1 MEEKQS
7 MTEYR
12 KEFSKIGLIMLVIT
26 ALFVGVQYGAIYAF
40 HAISPKLYENGS
52 LRLIVQM
59 APVYIVVMPFGIWLL
74 GKMPNVKPEKHSV
87 TMGKI
92 FQMIPMAYALIII
105 SNYIG
110 MFITGIIGN
119 IKGAPVNN
127 QLLEITMGLSPLMS
141 LAIVGIWGPIMEEL
155 VFRKALIGSLLRY
168 GEGVAIVLSAL
179 GFAFFHGNLNQFVY
193 AFSIGLFFGFIYVKT
208 GNIKI
213 TMLLHIFVNTF
224 SGVLATELIK
234 LIDYAKLME
243 VADSGDQVALMSFA
257 MEHMAGLLIYFAYFL
272 LVITLVIVGIILF
285 IIHRKKFVVCP
296 GEVTIPKGQ
305 RFSTIVLNLGV
316 GLYCVYWIYEII
328 TQLLA

>member
-12 KEFSKIGLIMLVIT
+12 REFSKIGLIMLLFT
-26 ALFVGVQYGAIYAF
+26 ALFVGAQYGAVYAF
-40 HAISPKLYENGS
+40 HTISPTLYENGS

-59 APVYIVVMPFGIWLL
+59 APVYIVVMPFCIWLL
-74 GKMPNVKPEKHSV
+74 GKMPNVKPEKHSI

-110 MFITGIIGN
+110 MFITGIVGN
-119 IKGAPVNN
+119 LKGAPVDN
-127 QLLEITMGLSPLMS
+127 QLMDLTMSLNPLMS

-155 VFRKALIGSLLRY
+155 VFRKALIGALLRY

-179 GFAFFHGNLNQFVY
+179 GFAFFHGNLNQFAY
-193 AFSIGLFFGFIYVKT
+193 AFSVGMFFGFIYVKT

-213 TMLLHIFVNTF
+213 TMLLHVFVNTF
-224 SGVLATELIK
+224 SGVLATELLK
-234 LIDYAKLME
+234 LIDYPELME
-243 VADSGDQVALMSFA
+243 VAQSGDPVALMSFA
-257 MEHMAGLLIYFAYFL
+257 MEHMAGILIYFAYFL
-272 LVITLVIVGIILF
+272 FVITLVIVGIILF
-285 IIHRKKFVVCP
+285 IINRKKFVTAP
-296 GEVTIPKGQ
+296 GEITIPKGK
-305 RFSTIVLNLGV
+305 RFTTIVLNLGV
-316 GLYCVYWIYEII
+316 GLYCIYWIYQIV